1 MRLLPAN
8 DMSPADQN
16 SYLQGITRRHFFSQC
31 ALGLG
36 SIALGSL
43 LGDQRSFG
51 ADLKLANP
59 FTPKAPHFPARAKNI
74 IYLFMAGGPSQLEM
88 FDYKP
93 KLVELNGQPIP
104 ESFVKDKRFAF
115 MDTFSKERPRL
126 LGTRRKFAQHG
137 QNGAWVSELLPHTAS
152 IVDDIT
158 LIHSCATDVFNH
170 APAKLFMNTGSSQ
183 FGRPSMG
190 AWVTYGLGS

>member
-1 MRLLPAN
+1 M
-8 DMSPADQN
+8 
-16 SYLQGITRRHFFSQC
+16 
-31 ALGLG
+31 GLG
-36 SIALGSL
+36 SVALASL
-43 LGDQRSFG
+43 LSQQMLFG
-51 ADLKLANP
+51 RAPELVNPLA
-59 FTPKAPHFPARAKNI
+59 PKATHFPARAKNNN
-74 IYLFMAGGPSQLEM
+74 YLFMAGGPSQLEM

-93 KLVELNGQPIP
+93 KLVELNAQPIP

-115 MDTFSKERPRL
+115 MDTFSKDRPKL

-137 QNGAWVSELLPHTAS
+137 KNGAWVSELLPHTAT

-183 FGRPSMG
+183 CGWPSMG
-190 AWVTYGLGS
+190 AWVPYGLGSEPQ